1 MGWYINSY
9 PSPPPI
15 LHLGNIQHSIDA
27 MSLAALASFQV
38 SLANTANQ
46 WLCMPQAQ
54 KHVIY
59 NVNVFDGEKL
69 APFNRV
75 VISGGMIVPDK
86 DTAGATTEDGKGAFL
101 VPGFFDAHAHVYGEA
116 AIEAMRDYGVTTA
129 LDMGTFPY
137 QESIASLR
145 SMSDKGYTAV
155 YGSGAAATA
164 PGGFLGGIPGFPSES
179 FVTSPKDAVAF
190 VQARV
195 KEGVDY
201 IKIFI
206 NETSDP
212 DLNLQ
217 RVIVGSASSAG
228 MLVVSHATSDQAY
241 GEAASANGLIIT
253 HAPRDKTLTTAR
265 VNKIVSN
272 KQVSIPTLIKMKNLL
287 IRQPQNY
294 TFSSDSVKAMYQAN
308 VPILVGTDC
317 DDGKPFVKYEGSLQ
331 AEMKLL
337 VEASMTP
344 IDVLKGATS
353 LPAMYFNLTDRG
365 VIAPGKRADMVLLDG
380 NPLTNISKTGEILKV
395 WLNGIANVPSSS

>member
-1 MGWYINSY
+1 
-9 PSPPPI
+9 
-15 LHLGNIQHSIDA
+15 

-101 VPGFFDAHAHVYGEA
+101 VPGFFDAHAHVYGPD
-116 AIEAMRDYGVTTA
+116 AITTMRDYGVTTA

-137 QESIASLR
+137 QDSIAALR

-179 FVTSPKDAVAF
+179 YVTSPKDAVAF

-212 DLNLQ
+212 GLNLQ

-228 MLVVSHATSDQAY
+228 LLVVSHATSDQAY

-265 VNKIVSN
+265 INKIVSN
-272 KQVSIPTLIKMKNLL
+272 KQVSCPTLIKMKNLL
-287 IRQPQNY
+287 DMQHQSQNY
-294 TFSSDSVKAMYQAN
+294 TYSRDSVTAMYQAN

-317 DDGKPFVKYEGSLQ
+317 DDGKPFVKYGGSLQ

-337 VEASMTP
+337 VAASMTP

-353 LPAMYFNLTDRG
+353 LPAKYFNLTDRG
-365 VIAPGKRADMVLLDG
+365 VIAAGKRADMVLLDG

-395 WLNGIANVPSSS
+395 WLNGIPNVPSSS

>member
-1 MGWYINSY
+1 
-9 PSPPPI
+9 
-15 LHLGNIQHSIDA
+15 

-46 WLCMPQAQ
+46 WLCMPQAE

-69 APFNRV
+69 ASFNRV

-86 DTAGATTEDGKGAFL
+86 DTDGATTEDGKGAFL
-101 VPGFFDAHAHVYGEA
+101 VPGFFDAHAHVYGPPA
-116 AIEAMRDYGVTTA
+116 LTALRDYGVTTA

-137 QESIASLR
+137 QDAIASLA
-145 SMSDKGYTAV
+145 SMSKQGYTAV
-155 YGSGAAATA
+155 YGSGAAATEK
-164 PGGFLGGIPGFPSES
+164 GGFLSGIPGFPSDS

-195 KEGVDY
+195 NEGVDY

-206 NETSDP
+206 NETSEP
-212 DLNLQ
+212 GTNLQ
-217 RVIVGSASSAG
+217 RVIVGSANSAG
-228 MLVVSHATSDQAY
+228 LRVISHATSDFAF
-241 GEAASANGLIIT
+241 GEAADANGLFIT
-253 HAPRDKTLTTAR
+253 HAPKDALLSSAR
-265 VNKIVSN
+265 INKIVAN
-272 KQVSIPTLIKMKNLL
+272 KQVAIPTLIKMRNLL
-287 IRQPQNY
+287 VPHVPQNFTY
-294 TFSSDSVKAMYQAN
+294 SSGSVTAMYKAN

-317 DDGKPFVKYEGSLQ
+317 DDGKPFVKYQGSLQ
-331 AEMKLL
+331 EEMRLL
-337 VEASMTP
+337 VAASMTP

-353 LPAMYFNLTDRG
+353 LPAKYFDITDRG

-395 WLNGIANVPSSS
+395 WIGGIPTVPS